1 MFIKTLSAALLATLL
16 AVLPLAAS
24 AQFTSDRPVTIV
36 VPFSAGGPT
45 DVVARQLA
53 IGMTATLGRTV
64 IVENKPSA
72 GGIIGSQGVAR
83 GEPDGHTLLMHNIGM
98 STSPSLYRKLPFNP
112 LTDFEYIGQVVDV
125 PMTLVGKKDLPAKD
139 LKELLAY
146 IGANKQ
152 KVNYAHAGLGTA
164 SHLCGL
170 LFMSRTELPMTTVA
184 YKGAAPALTDVQGGH
199 VDLICDQTST
209 TAQVIKSDR
218 VKAYGATTLQRLPIL
233 PNVPTLAEQ
242 GLANFEIAVW
252 HGLYAP
258 KGTPKPVVDRLARAL
273 QDALATPAFKQ
284 SMEQLGINIVSPDKA
299 TPEGLRRH
307 LDAEVKKWAPII
319 HAAKAYAD

>member
-1 MFIKTLSAALLATLL
+1 MFIKALSAALLA
-16 AVLPLAAS
+16 VMPLAAFG
-24 AQFTSDRPVTIV
+24 QFSSDRPVTIV

-45 DVVARQLA
+45 DVVARRLA
-53 IGMTATLGRTV
+53 IALTTTLGRTV
-64 IVENKPSA
+64 IVENKASA
-72 GGIIGSQGVAR
+72 GGIVGTQGVAR
-83 GEPDGHTLLMHNIGM
+83 AEPDGNTLLMHNIGM

-125 PMTLVGKKDLPAKD
+125 PMTLVGRKSLPAND

-146 IGANKQ
+146 IGANRQ
-152 KVNYAHAGLGTA
+152 KINYAHAGLGTA

-170 LFMSRTELPMTTVA
+170 LFMSRTELPMTTIA

-209 TAQVIKSDR
+209 TAQLIKNDR
-218 VKAYGATTLQRLPIL
+218 VKVYGATSLQRLPVL

-242 GLANFEIAVW
+242 GLSNFEISVW

-258 KGTPKPVVDRLARAL
+258 KGTPKPVIDRLSKAL
-273 QDALATPAFKQ
+273 QDALVTPPFKQ
-284 SMEQLGINIVSPDKA
+284 AMDELGINIVSREKA
-299 TPEGLRRH
+299 TPEGLRHH
-307 LDAEVKKWAPII
+307 LEAEVKRWAPII
-319 HAAKAYAD
+319 QAAKAYAD